1 MPSQPKPESLDEIWQ
16 RLSAAME
23 AAGLAGKPQQV
34 SFTHLID
41 GELKTITLSV
51 EEVCTN

>member
-1 MPSQPKPESLDEIWQ
+1 MPAQPKPERPDDIWQ

-23 AAGLAGKPQQV
+23 TAGKTGKPQQV

-41 GELKTITLSV
+41 GELKTVTLSV
-51 EEVCTN
+51 EEVFTN